1 MNNKNIP
8 ILVLVIL
15 AVITC
20 FCLVACAVLF
30 SSALL
35 VNHKITRPIPPAPTD
50 LRTSWQKNIDDLYA
64 FYAQYPANSNIM
76 SGELPDPSLPIMGVF
91 EILDQIQM
99 EEGWVLDYVYH
110 ADGMGSYPVLY
121 ARKDTQDPY
130 ENKEQLLAAQ
140 EQCEASTSQACPDYL
155 SHIRP
160 NGTPLSYLQLVL
172 LNISGEQFYL
182 GWHANYNDTI
192 PVATREGL
200 EDVLT
205 KLRDGEFGIAMNPL
219 EVIKAR
225 SLDFAPRVKQL
236 NEKIFVRYVTFS
248 KWGGFI
254 EWNLEL
260 NSDDPS
266 FWQLDEG
273 KILLPYDCGIM
284 F

>member
-20 FCLVACAVLF
+20 FCLVACAVL
-30 SSALL
+30 SSAALL
-35 VNHKITRPIPPAPTD
+35 VYRKEAHPFPPAPTLEGVTD
-50 LRTSWQKNIDDLYA
+50 LGTVWQKNIDDLHA
-64 FYAQYPANSNIM
+64 FYAQYPANSDIM

-121 ARKDTQDPY
+121 ARKDIQDPY
-130 ENKEQLLAAQ
+130 ENKEQLLAA
-140 EQCEASTSQACPDYL
+140 EGPCPDYL

-172 LNISGEQFYL
+172 LDISGGQFYL

-192 PVATREGL
+192 PVSTREGL
-200 EDVLT
+200 EDILT
-205 KLRDGEFGIAMNPL
+205 KLRDDEFGVAMTPF

-225 SLDFAPRVKQL
+225 NLDVAPRVKQL
-236 NEKIFVRYVTFS
+236 NDQIFIRYVTFT

-273 KILLPYDCGIM
+273 KVLLPYDCGIM